1 MGIII
6 ADDHL
11 FGVTQNSALLLFIP
25 SKLTILSEKDYIVI
39 VFTFSIMV
47 ITDRS
52 IKIYP
57 FLEEKNIESM
67 KLSICSVVV
76 DTVVWGGVV
85 AALDFAVEDLVVFVV
100 VFELVEVRCAVV
112 DFPW

>member
-1 MGIII
+1 
-6 ADDHL
+6 
-11 FGVTQNSALLLFIP
+11 
-25 SKLTILSEKDYIVI
+25 
-39 VFTFSIMV
+39 MV
-47 ITDRS
+47 ISDRS

-76 DTVVWGGVV
+76 DNVVWGGVV
-85 AALDFAVEDLVVFVV
+85 AALDFVVEDLVVFVV

>member
-11 FGVTQNSALLLFIP
+11 FDVTQNSALLLFIP

-39 VFTFSIMV
+39 ILTFSIMV
-47 ITDRS
+47 IADRS
-52 IKIYP
+52 INIYP

>member
-1 MGIII
+1 
-6 ADDHL
+6 
-11 FGVTQNSALLLFIP
+11 
-25 SKLTILSEKDYIVI
+25 
-39 VFTFSIMV
+39 
-47 ITDRS
+47 
-52 IKIYP
+52 
-57 FLEEKNIESM
+57 M

>member
-1 MGIII
+1 
-6 ADDHL
+6 
-11 FGVTQNSALLLFIP
+11 
-25 SKLTILSEKDYIVI
+25 
-39 VFTFSIMV
+39 
-47 ITDRS
+47 
-52 IKIYP
+52 
-57 FLEEKNIESM
+57 M

-85 AALDFAVEDLVVFVV
+85 AALDFAVEDFVVFVV

>member
-1 MGIII
+1 
-6 ADDHL
+6 
-11 FGVTQNSALLLFIP
+11 
-25 SKLTILSEKDYIVI
+25 
-39 VFTFSIMV
+39 MV

>member
-1 MGIII
+1 MEIII

-11 FGVTQNSALLLFIP
+11 FDVTQNSALLLFIP
-25 SKLTILSEKDYIVI
+25 SKLTILSEKDVIVI
-39 VFTFSIMV
+39 VLTFSIMV
-47 ITDRS
+47 IKDRS